1 MKDMNKATTDEAPRT
16 RRKQAERTALSDRK
30 LTEAAIRLLVER
42 GVQGTTLQAVGE
54 LAGYSRGLATH
65 RFGSKGGLFANVLD
79 VASRD
84 WLKRMQRAVGTRTGV
99 EALCAATD
107 AVEKF
112 MRDRPDELTVMY
124 LLWFLGID
132 RSAEYQSNIARVH
145 KAQRRDVAA
154 WIRAGQQAGTVA
166 ADVEPMR
173 VAEQYAASMAGIIYQ
188 WLADPGIPVGLMFS
202 ELKSNLRLRLELPD
216 ARAARLAAAR
226 PRKPAADRAKRAANG
241 NGRHAG
247 AGR

>member
-1 MKDMNKATTDEAPRT
+1 MDEMNKATTDGPATRA

-65 RFGSKGGLFANVLD
+65 RFGSKGGLFANVLE

-84 WLKRMQRAVGTRTGV
+84 WLKRMQKAVGTRTGV

-132 RSAEYQSNIARVH
+132 RSAEYQSNIAKVH
-145 KAQRRDVAA
+145 KAQRRDV
-154 WIRAGQQAGTVA
+154 
-166 ADVEPMR
+166 
-173 VAEQYAASMAGIIYQ
+173 GIGS
-188 WLADPGIPVGLMFS
+188 P
-202 ELKSNLRLRLELPD
+202 
-216 ARAARLAAAR
+216 AAATLR
-226 PRKPAADRAKRAANG
+226 HGRADD
-241 NGRHAG
+241 AG
-247 AGR
+247 ANCISHSCFSPLGAVQSWYS

>member
-1 MKDMNKATTDEAPRT
+1 MSRATKDDAAPRA

-65 RFGSKGGLFANVLD
+65 RFGSKGGLFANVLE

-84 WLKRMQRAVGTRTGV
+84 WLKRMQKAVGTRTGV

-112 MRDRPDELTVMY
+112 MRERPDELTVAY
-124 LLWFLGID
+124 I
-132 RSAEYQSNIARVH
+132 
-145 KAQRRDVAA
+145 
-154 WIRAGQQAGTVA
+154 T
-166 ADVEPMR
+166 
-173 VAEQYAASMAGIIYQ
+173 
-188 WLADPGIPVGLMFS
+188 
-202 ELKSNLRLRLELPD
+202 
-216 ARAARLAAAR
+216 
-226 PRKPAADRAKRAANG
+226 G
-241 NGRHAG
+241 NGYKTQEVVVDKVTKPYIIEPSIAQFREIYE
-247 AGR
+247 RISK